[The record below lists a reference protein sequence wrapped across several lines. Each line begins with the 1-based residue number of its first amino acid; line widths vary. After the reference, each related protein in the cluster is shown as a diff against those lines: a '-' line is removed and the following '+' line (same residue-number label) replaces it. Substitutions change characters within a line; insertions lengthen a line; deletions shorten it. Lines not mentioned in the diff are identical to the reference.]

1 MNALLCIILNYW
13 MRPTMLRIAIA
24 MSALALLIA
33 CKDGDDSAGAAA
45 PSGRPASSSQASSPA
60 TTECDGESHSNHD
73 AHADKEDH
81 HSEGED
87 THGEGAPLALS
98 DADIVAAGIKVVELK
113 EQPIADRLTLAAT
126 VQPDQSRVAHVA
138 PKVSGRIVKVAT
150 KLGDEVKRGQLL
162 ATIDSVEVGEAQ
174 ADYLQAQ
181 SELDLAR
188 ASWERSRQLFEE
200 QIIPQKDF
208 LHAQAELDKAQ
219 AAERAASSKL
229 RLLGVDRPS
238 LAKSA
243 SSSYS
248 VQAPLSGTVIEIGD
262 AVQGEL
268 ATPEEPLFTVAD
280 LSPVWVQASVAETDL
295 RRVRVGAPAA
305 IEVAAYPGERF
316 HGRVTYVSSVLDKE
330 TRTVQARI
338 EVPNPKG
345 RLKVE
350 MFATAFV
357 ESEGVHGSGLVVPP
371 EAVVLIDGKPTLFVH
386 EDGRFEPRN
395 VVLGPR
401 LANGTV
407 VSSGVEPGER
417 AVVAG
422 AYTLKARILKSQ
434 MGEGHAH

>member
-1 MNALLCIILNYW
+1 
-13 MRPTMLRIAIA
+13 
-24 MSALALLIA
+24 
-33 CKDGDDSAGAAA
+33 
-45 PSGRPASSSQASSPA
+45 
-60 TTECDGESHSNHD
+60 
-73 AHADKEDH
+73 
-81 HSEGED
+81 
-87 THGEGAPLALS
+87 
-98 DADIVAAGIKVVELK
+98 
-113 EQPIADRLTLAAT
+113 
-126 VQPDQSRVAHVA
+126 
-138 PKVSGRIVKVAT
+138 
-150 KLGDEVKRGQLL
+150 
-162 ATIDSVEVGEAQ
+162 
-174 ADYLQAQ
+174 
-181 SELDLAR
+181 
-188 ASWERSRQLFEE
+188 
-200 QIIPQKDF
+200 
-208 LHAQAELDKAQ
+208 
-219 AAERAASSKL
+219 
-229 RLLGVDRPS
+229 
-238 LAKSA
+238 
-243 SSSYS
+243 
-248 VQAPLSGTVIEIGD
+248 
-262 AVQGEL
+262 VQGEL